1 MGRLEEVMLV
11 VDVGGSA
18 RSPPGLVR
26 RRKEKAVKTRDLQLD
41 FCPTDGVS

>member
-18 RSPPGLVR
+18 RSLPGVVR
-26 RRKEKAVKTRDLQLD
+26 LGKEKAVKTRDL
-41 FCPTDGVS
+41 